1 VSESDDWRKKLVHS
15 DRSAALFHLSLSFS
29 RPASV
34 FAPFVVIFSSSKSA
48 AHVFVCKRAE
58 MNKTN
63 KNEDHLPERSE
74 ASVIRVS
81 AWRFNNRPT
90 CSRGSTEPF
99 SRKPVLGAHS
109 LDLCT
114 RAEHS
119 NLLCAYV
126 ADDRATHTNTTVH
139 SLPGDKKAKLQPK
152 KSGIR
157 KP

>member
-1 VSESDDWRKKLVHS
+1 VSESVDWRKKLVHS
-15 DRSAALFHLSLSFS
+15 DRSAALFNLSLSFS

-74 ASVIRVS
+74 ASAIRVS

-90 CSRGSTEPF
+90 CSLWFNRTIF
-99 SRKPVLGAHS
+99 SKARSWAHS

-126 ADDRATHTNTTVH
+126 AYDRATHTNTTVH

-152 KSGIR
+152 KKR
-157 KP
+157 D